1 MRSPRPPDTVRF
13 RPLRSITRMP
23 TLTLVVDPEPTT
35 LVTLTNPADP
45 SLLTEGLLTYD
56 FELNPATGD
65 ALVNQPGPRLPYFT
79 LGGWP
84 YAQYLNFRSSELAL
98 SINHHGRWVMT
109 KYLIAAAAGAALV
122 ILAMNWVTKLEAAA
136 SHTMVVAQSRSIT
149 HDGMVDRLAKVIGWI
164 SLRRQP
170 AEGCLRVRCSVQST
184 RKVRAVE
191 CYRPLLDVTDGGAR
205 NLCGTTCY
213 PQPNLASKPKTC

>member
-1 MRSPRPPDTVRF
+1 MR
-13 RPLRSITRMP
+13 

-56 FELNPATGD
+56 FELNPATGH

-149 HDGMVDRLAKVIGWI
+149 HDGMVDRSRKGDRLDFAAPATRRGMPTGCDAPFSPLAKFAPSNVTG
-164 SLRRQP
+164 R
-170 AEGCLRVRCSVQST
+170 CLT
-184 RKVRAVE
+184 
-191 CYRPLLDVTDGGAR
+191 
-205 NLCGTTCY
+205 
-213 PQPNLASKPKTC
+213 